1 MKEKLVFRV
10 LQFLSDGQPKLRY
23 QVTSLLRNHPK
34 TVRDEAINHLTSGR
48 FVTLIDGSTMG
59 WDKKGRTPY
68 FIKITPKGQDE
79 LRGMSQAHKEKSVWF
94 TE

>member
-1 MKEKLVFRV
+1 MKDKLVFRV

-34 TVRDEAINHLTSGR
+34 PVREEAINHLMSGR
-48 FVTLIDGSTMG
+48 FLTLIDGSTLG

-68 FIKITPKGQDE
+68 FIKITPKGLEE
-79 LRGMSQAHKEKSVWF
+79 LRGMATAHKEKSVWF